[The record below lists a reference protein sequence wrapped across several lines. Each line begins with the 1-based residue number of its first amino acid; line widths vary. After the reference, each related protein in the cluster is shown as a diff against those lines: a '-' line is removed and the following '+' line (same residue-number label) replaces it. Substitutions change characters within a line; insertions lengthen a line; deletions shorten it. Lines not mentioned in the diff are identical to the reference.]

1 MTGQERGF
9 RDEASFFMGVFHKS
23 CSSVL
28 AKMTKVEEL
37 MKSG

>member
-1 MTGQERGF
+1 MRLLF
-9 RDEASFFMGVFHKS
+9 LMGVFHKS
-23 CSSVL
+23 CGSVL